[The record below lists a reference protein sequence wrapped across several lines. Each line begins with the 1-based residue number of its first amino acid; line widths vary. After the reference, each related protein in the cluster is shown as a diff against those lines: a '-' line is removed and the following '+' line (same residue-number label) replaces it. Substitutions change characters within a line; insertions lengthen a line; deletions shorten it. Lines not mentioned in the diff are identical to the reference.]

1 MMVMS
6 ALPPGSSASKRSP
19 RKGRH
24 GGDANIILSAVDY
37 NLRLTLA

>member
-6 ALPPGSSASKRSP
+6 ALPPASSASKRSP

-24 GGDANIILSAVDY
+24 GGGANIVLSAVDY
-37 NLRLTLA
+37 NLRLILA

>member
-6 ALPPGSSASKRSP
+6 ALPPAPSESKRSP

-24 GGDANIILSAVDY
+24 GGDANIVPSAVDY
-37 NLRLTLA
+37 NLRFTLA

>member
-6 ALPPGSSASKRSP
+6 ALPPASKRSP

-24 GGDANIILSAVDY
+24 GGDANIVLSAVDY

>member
-6 ALPPGSSASKRSP
+6 ALPHAPSASKRSP

-24 GGDANIILSAVDY
+24 GGDANIFLNAVDY